1 MTAVE
6 TLSSIIAQ
14 GGKASKAFYQHRVG
28 FDLLTGSEFVSCR
41 GVVQSISCEECNDP
55 HDAHVVF
62 ANGSYGIY
70 CPDAGFARL
79 TAQSIEAIQPDI
91 GRLVAD
97 LAGVFDCKR
106 RKSTPVH
113 GETWRIGAIDTPVGD
128 LVLYFHPSLQ
138 TEQDVRAVEAALLHE
153 VGAMFRL
160 IITAVGTVSVLSAK
174 TVRLADIVEIVS
186 GTGKLATFT
195 DPRAIAGAPKVPSN
209 GRPSPYADKLSLL
222 ILQRI
227 EGGTALT
234 GLNEEA
240 RAIRKLFGAK
250 YPIEAVP
257 STSTVKRKV
266 NDLRASS

>member
-14 GGKASKAFYQHRVG
+14 GGKASKAFYQRRGG
-28 FDLLTGSEFVSCR
+28 FDLLAGSGFVRCR
-41 GVVQSISCEECNDP
+41 GVVQSVVCEECNDP
-55 HDAHVVF
+55 HDAEVVF

-70 CPDAGFARL
+70 CPDAGFAEL

-113 GETWRIGAIDTPVGD
+113 GETWRIGAIDTPAGD

-138 TEQDVRAVEAALLHE
+138 TEQDVRAVEVALLHE

-160 IITAVGTVSVLSAK
+160 VITAVGKASVLNAK
-174 TVRLADIVEIVS
+174 TVQLADIVEVVS
-186 GTGKLATFT
+186 GAANLATIA
-195 DPRAIAGAPKVPSN
+195 DPRTIAGAPKVPN
-209 GRPSPYADKLSLL
+209 TGRPSPYAEKLSSL
-222 ILQRI
+222 ILRRI
-227 EGGTALT
+227 EDGSALP
-234 GLNEEA
+234 GLNAEA
-240 RAIRKLFGAK
+240 RAIGDLYSAK
-250 YPIEAVP
+250 YKAEQVP
-257 STSTVKRKV
+257 SFSATKRHITK
-266 NDLRASS
+266 LRAGS